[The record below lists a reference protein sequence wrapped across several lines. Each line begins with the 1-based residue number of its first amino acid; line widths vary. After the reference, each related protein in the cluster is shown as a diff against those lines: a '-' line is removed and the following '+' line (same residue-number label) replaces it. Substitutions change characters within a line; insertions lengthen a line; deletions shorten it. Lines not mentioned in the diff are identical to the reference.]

1 MHYPELISY
10 IEQQLAEFDK
20 KILDLNNE
28 SLLISQQKQKL
39 LLALQE
45 LNSIINSN

>member
-1 MHYPELISY
+1 MHYPELINY

-45 LNSIINSN
+45 LNSITNTN